1 MTRRGQTL
9 DDLTP
14 GTVIGTVAGRA
25 TVMSRGDVLALIRYH
40 DDDTQ
45 ATLNPDQEPFTVL
58 ARPRKDQT
66 R

>member
-1 MTRRGQTL
+1 MTRRGTL
-9 DDLTP
+9 ADLEP
-14 GTVIGTVAGRA
+14 GTEIGTVAGRA
-25 TVMSRGDVLALIRYH
+25 TVLFRGPELALIRFH

-58 ARPRKDQT
+58 ARPRKED

>member
-1 MTRRGQTL
+1 MTRRGTL
-9 DDLTP
+9 ADLEP
-14 GTVIGTVAGRA
+14 GTTISTVAGRA
-25 TVMSRGDVLALIRYH
+25 TVLHLGASFALIRFH

-58 ARPRKDQT
+58 ARPRKDQP

>member
-1 MTRRGQTL
+1 MTRRGTL
-9 DDLTP
+9 DDLEP
-14 GTVIGTVAGRA
+14 GTTINTVAGPA
-25 TVMSRGDVLALIRYH
+25 TVLYRGTTFALIRFH

-58 ARPRKDQT
+58 ARPRKDQP